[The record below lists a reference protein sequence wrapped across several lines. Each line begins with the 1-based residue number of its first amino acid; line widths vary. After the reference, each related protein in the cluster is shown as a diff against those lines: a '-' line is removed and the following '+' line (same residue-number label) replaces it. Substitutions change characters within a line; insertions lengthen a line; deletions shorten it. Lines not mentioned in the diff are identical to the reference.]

1 MAKAPQKKAPP
12 RKSRGGTVVGIFIGL
27 VLGVVLSAGVMWYI
41 HGSSLPLQVRE
52 NAPAP
57 GLAPSQPA
65 ALPGKPG
72 DKAAVPAPAETK
84 RFDFYDL
91 LPGNAQTPGNDKPAA
106 PAAEAAPAPAPA
118 APAADAPA
126 AKLILQAG
134 AFSSEE
140 EADNLR
146 ARLALIGLASSV
158 QKGTVAGKG
167 TLYRV
172 RLGPFANAEDMQ
184 RTRAELAQNGIEA
197 TVVR

>member
-1 MAKAPQKKAPP
+1 MAKAPQKKASP
-12 RKSRGGTVVGIFIGL
+12 RNSRGGTVVGIFIGL

-91 LPGNAQTPGNDKPAA
+91 LPGNAQTPGNDKPSA
-106 PAAEAAPAPAPA
+106 PATEAAPAPAPA
-118 APAADAPA
+118 APAADTPA

-146 ARLALIGLASSV
+146 ARLALIGLESSV

-172 RLGPFANAEDMQ
+172 RLGPFASAEEMQ

-197 TVVR
+197 SVVR

>member
-1 MAKAPQKKAPP
+1 MAKAPQKKASP
-12 RKSRGGTVVGIFIGL
+12 RNNRGGTVVGIFIGL

-57 GLAPSQPA
+57 GHAPAQPA

-72 DKAAVPAPAETK
+72 DKAAVPAPAEAK

-91 LPGNAQTPGNDKPAA
+91 LPGNAQTPGSDK

-118 APAADAPA
+118 AAAPAADTPA

-146 ARLALIGLASSV
+146 ARLALIGLESGV
-158 QKGTVAGKG
+158 QKVTVAGKG

-172 RLGPFANAEDMQ
+172 RLGPFASAEDMQ

-197 TVVR
+197 SVVR

>member
-41 HGSSLPLQVRE
+41 NGSSLPLQVRE

-146 ARLALIGLASSV
+146 ARLALIGLESSV

-172 RLGPFANAEDMQ
+172 RLGPFASAEEMQ

-197 TVVR
+197 SVVR

>member
-1 MAKAPQKKAPP
+1 MAKAPQKKASP

-126 AKLILQAG
+126 ARLILQAG

-146 ARLALIGLASSV
+146 ARLALIGLESSV

-172 RLGPFANAEDMQ
+172 RLGPFASAEDMQ

>member
-1 MAKAPQKKAPP
+1 MAKAPQKKASP

-91 LPGNAQTPGNDKPAA
+91 LPGNAQAPGNDKPAA

-118 APAADAPA
+118 APAADAPV

-146 ARLALIGLASSV
+146 ARLALIGLESSV

-172 RLGPFANAEDMQ
+172 RLGPFASAEEMQ

-197 TVVR
+197 SVVR